1 LKPGFARQQQAQYSG
16 AAVDM
21 PGMRALR
28 HAASQDPLDD
38 LRTILCALATVAALM
53 VLTLMADE
61 AAAAVVEVQTSGSD
75 GKPLSETVVFLE
87 SASAKSAVRPQGVV
101 EIGQSKRQFER
112 RVSVVPV
119 GTEINFPNRDTVR
132 HHVYSFSP
140 AKTFE
145 LKLYSGKPANPV
157 LFDRAGV
164 AVLGCNIH
172 DSMAAWVVVVE
183 TPYHAVSDASGT
195 VRLDNVPPGSY
206 HLRSWHPALAPGAA
220 AGDELLQVGA
230 GGASARVKV
239 PVTAAAL

>member
-1 LKPGFARQQQAQYSG
+1 
-16 AAVDM
+16 M
-21 PGMRALR
+21 PGMRPAR
-28 HAASQDPLDD
+28 TAAFPTASAASL
-38 LRTILCALATVAALM
+38 LIRLALSATATVTAAAL
-53 VLTLMADE
+53 TT
-61 AAAAVVEVQTSGSD
+61 AAGAAVVEVRTSGSD
-75 GKPLSETVVFLE
+75 GKPLPETVVFLE
-87 SASAKSAVRPQGVV
+87 SASAKAAARPLAGV

-112 RVSVVPV
+112 RVTVVTI
-119 GTEINFPNRDTVR
+119 GSEITFPNHDTVR

-157 LFDRAGV
+157 LFDRTGV

-172 DSMAAWVVVVE
+172 DNMLAWVVVVE

-195 VRLDNVPPGSY
+195 LRLDNVPPGSY

-220 AGDELLQVGA
+220 AGDELLQVGP
-230 GGASARVKV
+230 GGASAQVKV